1 MQPKQPTA
9 HMRLRLLS
17 DKAKRKKCTM
27 VHMSTKMHPRRRR
40 APRVSLALQQCLG
53 RPAVEAHREDCAAR
67 SCCCWGCCFWSLRPT
82 ALWQAHVSA
91 VLESAGPPV
100 RMEELAGPGANSM
113 AVCAIGEVL
122 AGAIR
127 SVMLW

>member
-53 RPAVEAHREDCAAR
+53 RPAVEAHRED
-67 SCCCWGCCFWSLRPT
+67 
-82 ALWQAHVSA
+82 
-91 VLESAGPPV
+91 
-100 RMEELAGPGANSM
+100 
-113 AVCAIGEVL
+113 
-122 AGAIR
+122 
-127 SVMLW
+127 